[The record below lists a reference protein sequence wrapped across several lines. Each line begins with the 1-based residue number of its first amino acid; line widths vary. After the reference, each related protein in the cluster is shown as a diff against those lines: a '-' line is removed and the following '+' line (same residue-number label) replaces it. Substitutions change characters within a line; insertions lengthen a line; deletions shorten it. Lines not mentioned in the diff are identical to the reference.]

1 MDERRERDPDTGKQ
15 TYVESEINIYWD
27 DNKDRKKLLK
37 KLRQRRLKKKW
48 GKLGKL
54 VSFFVICT

>member
-1 MDERRERDPDTGKQ
+1 MDERRERDPDTGEQ
-15 TYVESEINIYWD
+15 IYVGSEINIYWD
-27 DNKDRKKLLK
+27 DNKDRYKKLLK

-54 VSFFVICT
+54 VSFFVI

>member
-1 MDERRERDPDTGKQ
+1 MAERRERDPDTGKQ
-15 TYVESEINIYWD
+15 TYVGSEINIYWD
-27 DNKDRKKLLK
+27 DNKDRYKKLLK

-54 VSFFVICT
+54 VSFFVI

>member
-15 TYVESEINIYWD
+15 TYVGSEINIYWD
-27 DNKDRKKLLK
+27 DNKDRYKKLLK

-54 VSFFVICT
+54 VSFFVI

>member
-15 TYVESEINIYWD
+15 TYVGSEINIYWD
-27 DNKDRKKLLK
+27 DNKDRYKKLLK
-37 KLRQRRLKKKW
+37 KLRQRQLKKKW

-54 VSFFVICT
+54 VSFFVI

>member
-15 TYVESEINIYWD
+15 TYVGSEINIYWD
-27 DNKDRKKLLK
+27 DNKDRYKKLLK
-37 KLRQRRLKKKW
+37 KLRQRQLKKKW

-54 VSFFVICT
+54 ASFFVI

>member
-1 MDERRERDPDTGKQ
+1 MDER
-15 TYVESEINIYWD
+15 EINIYWD
-27 DNKDRKKLLK
+27 DNKDRYKKLLK

-54 VSFFVICT
+54 VSFFVI

>member
-1 MDERRERDPDTGKQ
+1 MDERRERDPDTGEHI
-15 TYVESEINIYWD
+15 YVGSEINIYWD
-27 DNKDRKKLLK
+27 DNKDRYKKLLK

-54 VSFFVICT
+54 VSFFVI

>member
-15 TYVESEINIYWD
+15 TYVGSEINIYWD
-27 DNKDRKKLLK
+27 DNKDRYKKLLK

-54 VSFFVICT
+54 LSFFVI

>member
-1 MDERRERDPDTGKQ
+1 MDERRERDPDTGEHI
-15 TYVESEINIYWD
+15 YVGSEINIYWD
-27 DNKDRKKLLK
+27 DNKDRKKLL

-54 VSFFVICT
+54 VSFFVI